1 MLKCAAIRTRP
12 RSRRSADGGY
22 ILITLMLFVTL
33 LVIAATTMLPELKFQ
48 IQRDREEEMVHRGA
62 QYSRAIRRY
71 FKKFGTYPASLDQLE
86 SSGQNMRFLRKR
98 YKDPITGQDF
108 KILHLSDVKFVLGP
122 GIRGAQNLGQP
133 IGSAANTSTTPDP
146 NAANGNPPTTGT
158 DTTGTPPADS
168 SQQSGNSGSSNSPF
182 TTVSGQPGDPSFG
195 GGPIVGVAS
204 VSTKDTVRIYN
215 KKNHYNEWQFAYD
228 PASDRGGLIVGPYQ
242 PSLQPIVADQ
252 NGMLG
257 NQGGAGTGFIPGMMT
272 PGTQPNVPPQPPTGT
287 QPQP

>member
-12 RSRRSADGGY
+12 RSRRSADEGY

-33 LVIAATTMLPELKFQ
+33 LVIAAATILPELKFQ
-48 IQRDREEEMVHRGA
+48 IRRDREEEMVHRGA

-86 SSGQNMRFLRKR
+86 SGQNIRFLRKR

-108 KILHLSDVKFVLGP
+108 KLLHMTDVKFAMGP

-133 IGSAANTSTTPDP
+133 IAGATNTSPTPDP

-204 VSTKDTVRIYN
+204 LSTKETVRIYN
-215 KKNHYNEWQFAYD
+215 KKNHYNEWQFVYD
-228 PASDRGGLIVGPYQ
+228 PASDRGGLLVGPYQ
-242 PSLQPIVADQ
+242 PSLQPVVADQ
-252 NGMLG
+252 NQNGFQG
-257 NQGGAGTGFIPGMMT
+257 NQGGTGSIPGMMT
-272 PGTQPNVPPQPPTGT
+272 PGTQPNVPPQQPTGT